1 MAKTKKQITKII
13 GVRDQNGVVQ
23 KGETLIAYPSDTTA
37 NGTSPE
43 NLNDGRYKFVFDY
56 AEDGDGILALEYD
69 FYIGGV
75 IDLPAVPLGHGWIW
89 YPVLTVE
96 VDESPKTVNYEDL
109 TDEWDNAL
117 PTTIPFPKI
126 TIMHSEE
133 DLGFFITG
141 ITTTQ
146 FVITASTG
154 GGATLPT
161 DIHLKIQVGEQ

>member
-13 GVRDQNGVVQ
+13 GCRDQNGVVQ
-23 KGETLIAYPSDTTA
+23 KGETLIAYPRDTTS
-37 NGTSPE
+37 NGISPE
-43 NLNDGRYKFVFDY
+43 NLNNGKYKFVFDY
-56 AEDGDGILALEYD
+56 AVDGDGILALEYD

-89 YPVLTVE
+89 YPILTFGAG
-96 VDESPKTVNYEDL
+96 ESPKTVTFASL
-109 TDEWDNAL
+109 TDKFTNAL

-126 TIMHSEE
+126 TIMHSRE

-146 FVITASTG
+146 FVITAKSV

-161 DIHLKIQVGEQ
+161 DVALKIQVGEA